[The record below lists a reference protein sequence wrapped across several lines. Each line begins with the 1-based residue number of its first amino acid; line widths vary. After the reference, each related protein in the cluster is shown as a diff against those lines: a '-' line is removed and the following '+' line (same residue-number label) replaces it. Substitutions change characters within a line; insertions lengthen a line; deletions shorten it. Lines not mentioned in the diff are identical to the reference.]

1 MDSFMDHDEDG
12 QALNILP
19 QSSCVMEKMNIKILF
34 LKFY

>member
-1 MDSFMDHDEDG
+1 MEHYADG

-19 QSSCVMEKMNIKILF
+19 QSSCVMEYMDRKIEF